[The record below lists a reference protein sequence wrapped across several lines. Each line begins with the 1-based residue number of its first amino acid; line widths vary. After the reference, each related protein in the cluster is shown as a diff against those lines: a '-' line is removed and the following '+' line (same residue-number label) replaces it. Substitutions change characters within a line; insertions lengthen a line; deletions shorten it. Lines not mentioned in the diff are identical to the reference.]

1 MDPTVKIWK
10 GYTHA
15 SISVLQSSPAAKF
28 VGDFVREQLIEKE
41 FVPEHNELIGGFW
54 RKVPGHWQAKHQYAR
69 FDKKAQVLNIPIAY
83 AQDLIDR
90 LKSCQYTVEELKLND
105 YELRKIDVKMNPK
118 FHDQEHQIDLIQK
131 CSEPI
136 PGMKGL
142 AMQTGKGKTYS
153 AIKSWVNLGYAGI
166 VIVYGLVDQWI
177 KNVLEYTQIDKDY
190 VYKLQEFNSLA
201 LLAQNPN
208 YKPLFFAASYTTMQL
223 FLEGKNNYELL
234 PWSFSEFFKYYGIG
248 VKIIDETHRCFHG
261 ITCMDLKTNVPYNLY
276 CSATFTQSGKD
287 AKRIFNK
294 VFPTRIQYGMQAY
307 DKYVNVYVY
316 RLRGAV
322 QEKYVVRKNRGY
334 QHSKYEKELMRSEN
348 KLNAYV
354 NETLVPLINLYYIN
368 KKFETDQSVLIFCS
382 SVEFIKAVVQKLK
395 AEYPDQKVISYVGE
409 NELSD
414 LKGANII
421 VSTLGKASTGLDIKN
436 LIATI
441 NTVST
446 KAETTV
452 SQAFG
457 RLRKIEGKKL
467 SYVDMYDLN
476 IEAQVRHAEERKALL
491 KRMCTGFY
499 EYDGITDLECK
510 TGEVTGAFI

>member
-1 MDPTVKIWK
+1 MEPTVKIWK

-15 SISVLQSSPAAKF
+15 SIGVLQSSPAARL

-54 RKVPGHWQAKHQYAR
+54 RKIPGHWQAKHQYAR

-90 LKSCQYTVEELKLND
+90 LKSCQYAVEELKLND

-118 FHDQEHQIDLIQK
+118 FHDQEHQIELIKQ
-131 CSEPI
+131 CSDPI

-208 YKPLFFAASYTTMQL
+208 YKPMFFAASYTTMQL
-223 FLEGKNNYELL
+223 FLEGKNNYDLL
-234 PWSFSEFFKYYGIG
+234 PWNFSEFFRYYGIG

-287 AKRIFNK
+287 AKRIFNR
-294 VFPTRIQYGMQAY
+294 VFPREIRYGLVNYDRYVSTFVYGFYGVVKENRCVKSRGYSHTKYEHEILRGNRIFETHIREVLDPLIQSHYINYREKGDRLLITCASVE
-307 DKYVNVYVY
+307 YVN
-316 RLRGAV
+316 RL
-322 QEKYVVRKNRGY
+322 
-334 QHSKYEKELMRSEN
+334 
-348 KLNAYV
+348 
-354 NETLVPLINLYYIN
+354 
-368 KKFETDQSVLIFCS
+368 TDYLSC
-382 SVEFIKAVVQKLK
+382 EH
-395 AEYPDQKVISYVGE
+395 PDLKVISYLGGDKISVLDGV
-409 NELSD
+409 D
-414 LKGANII
+414 II
-421 VSTLGKASTGLDIKN
+421 VSTASKSGTGLDIKN
-436 LIATI
+436 LTCVI
-441 NTVST
+441 NTISM
-446 KAETTV
+446 KSETLIP
-452 SQAFG
+452 QLFG
-457 RLRKIEGKKL
+457 RLRKIPNKVTT
-467 SYVDMYDLN
+467 YVDMWDNN
-476 IEAQVRHAEERKALL
+476 ISSQIRHAEERKSIL
-491 KRMCTGFY
+491 KQISKSY
-499 EYDGITDLECK
+499 KEYGSIHDL
-510 TGEVTGAFI
+510 TPLVDFTV

>member
-1 MDPTVKIWK
+1 MEPTVKIWR

-15 SISVLQSSPAAKF
+15 AVSVLQSSPAAKL
-28 VGDFVREQLIEKE
+28 VGDFVRERLVEKE
-41 FVPEHNELIGGFW
+41 WVQEHNELINGYW
-54 RKVPGHWQAKHQYAR
+54 RKIPGHWQAKHQYAR
-69 FDKKAQVLNIPIAY
+69 YDKKSQKLLIPIAY
-83 AQDLIDR
+83 ADDLIAYLDAF
-90 LKSCQYTVEELKLND
+90 QFQVEQLKLND
-105 YELRKIDVKMNPK
+105 YELRKIDVQMNPK
-118 FHDQEHQIDLIQK
+118 FTDREHQIDLIAK
-131 CSEPI
+131 CSDPT

-177 KNVLEYTQIDKDY
+177 KNVLEYTKIDKDY
-190 VYKLQEFNSLA
+190 VYKVQEFSSLS

-223 FLEGKNNYELL
+223 FMEGKNNYDVL
-234 PWSFSEFFKYYGIG
+234 PWNFSEFFKFYGIG

-261 ITCMDLKTNVPYNLY
+261 ITCMDLKLNVPYNLY

-294 VFPTRIQYGMQAY
+294 VFPKEIQFGIQAY
-307 DKYVNVYVY
+307 DKYVNVYFFSH
-316 RLRGAV
+316 RGAV
-322 QEKYVVRKNRGY
+322 QEKHVVRKNRGY
-334 QHSKYEKELMRSEN
+334 QHSKYEKELMVSEH
-348 KLNAYV
+348 KCHTYV
-354 NETLVPLINLYYIN
+354 NEVLVPLINMYYIN
-368 KKFETDQSVLIFCS
+368 KKFEKNQSVLIFCS
-382 SVEFIKAVVQKLK
+382 SVEFIATIVHHLK
-395 AEYPDQKVISYVGE
+395 REYPDQKVISYTGE

-421 VSTLGKASTGLDIKN
+421 VSTPGKASTGLDVKG
-436 LIATI
+436 LIAII

-446 KAETTV
+446 KAETTIA
-452 SQAFG
+452 QAFG

-467 SYVDMYDLN
+467 SYVDMCDLN
-476 IEAQVRHAEERKALL
+476 IEAQVRHAEDRKALL

-499 EYDGITDLECK
+499 EYDGINDIRCQS
-510 TGEVTGAFI
+510 GEIKEAFV